1 VSVSLK
7 RRFQGGE
14 IMSLHSFGVSSTS
27 FYIPSI
33 VLLSSLYLD
42 EFYKRFTK
50 HFLKSVMFSKDL
62 LKFHCVKI
70 SYIVCAH
77 LLA

>member
-1 VSVSLK
+1 MSASLK
-7 RRFQGGE
+7 GRFQCGE
-14 IMSLHSFGVSSTS
+14 IMSLLSFEVSYAS
-27 FYIPSI
+27 FYIPST
-33 VLLSSLYLD
+33 VLSSSLYLD

-70 SYIVCAH
+70 SYVVCAH
-77 LLA
+77 LSA